1 VPRAAKL
8 KLVNKQKGDIV
19 PAHYTDSDQLLT
31 TDLQTGDH
39 VAFKEVYDKYHQLLY
54 GVACKYLK
62 DAAMAEDAVHEVFV
76 KLWLYRE
83 QLDPAQGVKNFL
95 FKCLKFH
102 VLNVI
107 RDQQRALSKQTLFTQ
122 QVSASH
128 EEPEHAVLFNDYK
141 RAMEQAIEKLS
152 PRKKDIFRLRTV
164 EGLTNEQI
172 ASKLGISINTV
183 KLQFSQASQ
192 LLKHCLRIF
201 SNTLILVLC
210 YCLL

>member
-1 VPRAAKL
+1 M
-8 KLVNKQKGDIV
+8 
-19 PAHYTDSDQLLT
+19 PAHYTDRDQLLT
-31 TDLQTGDH
+31 TNLRTGDH
-39 VAFKEVYDKYHQLLY
+39 VAFKELYGKYHQLLY

-62 DAAMAEDAVHEVFV
+62 DSTMAEDAVHEVFV

-83 QLDPAQGVKNFL
+83 QLDPEQGVKNFL

-107 RDQQRALSKQTLFTQ
+107 RDQQRALTKQQGFTQ
-122 QVSASH
+122 LAPASH
-128 EEPEHAVLFNDYK
+128 EEPEHAILFNDYK

-172 ASKLGISINTV
+172 AAKLGISINTV

-192 LLKHCLRIF
+192 LLKHCLKIF
-201 SNTLILVLC
+201 SNTLFLIVIYFFL
-210 YCLL
+210 

>member
-1 VPRAAKL
+1 M
-8 KLVNKQKGDIV
+8 
-19 PAHYTDSDQLLT
+19 
-31 TDLQTGDH
+31 
-39 VAFKEVYDKYHQLLY
+39 Y

-62 DAAMAEDAVHEVFV
+62 DSTMAEDAVHEVFV

-83 QLDPAQGVKNFL
+83 QLDPEQGVKNFL

-107 RDQQRALSKQTLFTQ
+107 RDQKRALSKQHSLLQLAPT
-122 QVSASH
+122 SH

-141 RAMEQAIEKLS
+141 KAMEQAIEQLS

-164 EGLTNEQI
+164 EGLSNEQI
-172 ASKLGISINTV
+172 AARLGISINTV

-192 LLKHCLRIF
+192 LLKHCLKIF
-201 SNTLILVLC
+201 SNTLF
-210 YCLL
+210 LLLIRFFL